1 MIFTLTKNPIEYYS
15 NIRNHMTNCY
25 LAEDVYQI
33 IIGIDCDYVDSNSYS
48 YDDLQKFY
56 YSSKEHSNAP
66 FAGLFGVFAYE
77 TIHYFENIN
86 EIKNEQYKFPTF
98 LFANAKAYLHYDK
111 NSKIYT
117 FYGDKDKYLNLLE
130 NTTESNENE
139 FYYNIE
145 SDLGHEKEHFYN
157 MVEVARDYIKSGD
170 IFQVVLSSQLKL
182 ETNLDSLSFY
192 KELSIQNPSPYM
204 FHFPTEYG
212 DVVGSS
218 PEILVQI
225 ENEEIF
231 IAPIA
236 GTRPRGKD
244 SNEDDFLSHD
254 LLNDEK
260 ECAEHRMLIDLARND
275 VGKFAESGSVV
286 VRKPM
291 HIQYYQHVMHIVSE
305 VYGKKR
311 KDISLFDIISI
322 VFPAGTLS
330 GAPKIR
336 AMEIIAELEEFKRH
350 IYGGGLGF
358 LHFNG
363 NVQLAIIIR
372 TGFYTSI
379 SPTKYNV
386 YIQAGAGVVYDSIK
400 EKEYAEITHKR
411 QSLMNV
417 FKTCCSNK
425 EVK

>member
-145 SDLGHEKEHFYN
+145 SDLEHEKEHFYN

-311 KDISLFDIISI
+311 KDISLFEKINIYTGKYHVLGELISPLEGI
-322 VFPAGTLS
+322 GPDDVNISCLIS
-330 GAPKIR
+330 RIDKENIE
-336 AMEIIAELEEFKRH
+336 EIILALKPSIEGETTMQYIKKILENKNIKITRIATGIPMGTDIDYIDAMTLEFALEGRKD
-350 IYGGGLGF
+350 I
-358 LHFNG
+358 
-363 NVQLAIIIR
+363 
-372 TGFYTSI
+372 
-379 SPTKYNV
+379 
-386 YIQAGAGVVYDSIK
+386 
-400 EKEYAEITHKR
+400 
-411 QSLMNV
+411 
-417 FKTCCSNK
+417 
-425 EVK
+425 